1 MYEALGS
8 TFRLQ
13 NKLFKL
19 SYENKQVLIVAWQ
32 IWDQHSRSRVEF
44 MTKFTTFQEC
54 SSGLVLETSHG
65 MSIDQK
71 KILLVVKKSGIYL
84 NLNSITH
91 K

>member
-1 MYEALGS
+1 
-8 TFRLQ
+8 
-13 NKLFKL
+13 
-19 SYENKQVLIVAWQ
+19 
-32 IWDQHSRSRVEF
+32 

-54 SSGLVLETSHG
+54 SSDLVLETSHG